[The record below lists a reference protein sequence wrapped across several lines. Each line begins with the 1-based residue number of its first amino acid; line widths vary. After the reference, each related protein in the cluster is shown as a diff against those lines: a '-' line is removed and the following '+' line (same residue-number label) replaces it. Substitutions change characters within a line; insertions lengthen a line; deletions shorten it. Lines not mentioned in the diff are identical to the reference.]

1 MIVLKFPIFQAQLQ
15 GGLSHL
21 CTYDKSH
28 TYSCGKSSKLVM
40 GVRLLKGENWVK
52 MFSCYSTLPQS
63 QWLTRGTKQNQTESQ
78 SRTKIISDKHT
89 IFYCSSLYFWFRWIL
104 YNRIATIV
112 CSCCSQQKRSGWSW
126 LKMLL
131 LFATSPQEC
140 TGGVLDFCYGL
151 ALHRDLTVDSA
162 TGQGC

>member
-78 SRTKIISDKHT
+78 SRTKIIH
-89 IFYCSSLYFWFRWIL
+89 FWQTHHIL
-104 YNRIATIV
+104 LFVTLFLV
-112 CSCCSQQKRSGWSW
+112 QMHLVQQNSNHC
-126 LKMLL
+126 LQLL
-131 LFATSPQEC
+131 LTTKEKWL
-140 TGGVLDFCYGL
+140 VLTQDASFVC
-151 ALHRDLTVDSA
+151 HFTTRMHWWSA
-162 TGQGC
+162 WFLLWSGSA